1 MRTATAR
8 RLECKPL
15 PPVLYMA
22 LELAEGTW
30 KLGFTVAF
38 GQRPR
43 LREIPARDTTAL
55 LRRSGM
61 RCVASGSTNRP
72 GC

>member
-1 MRTATAR
+1 MRTETTR
-8 RLECKPL
+8 RLESTPL

-22 LELAEGTW
+22 LELAESRW

-43 LREIPARDTTAL
+43 LREIAARDTVAL
-55 LRRSGM
+55 
-61 RCVASGSTNRP
+61 
-72 GC
+72 